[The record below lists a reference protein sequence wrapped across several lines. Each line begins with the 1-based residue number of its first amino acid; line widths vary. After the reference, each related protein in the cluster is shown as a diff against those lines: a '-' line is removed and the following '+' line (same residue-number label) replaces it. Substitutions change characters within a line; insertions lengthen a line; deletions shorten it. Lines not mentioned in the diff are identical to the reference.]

1 MQKIFILTFFLS
13 SAVSSFG
20 QNETVLDSAEIMPMF
35 PGCEEM
41 LDLKERQECST
52 KNMLMF
58 IYRNLKYPTKARENG
73 VEGMVVA
80 QFIIEKDGS
89 ISEIAIVKDLG
100 GNLGN
105 AVIDVMDLM
114 KEQKVWSPGIQDGTA
129 VRVKYTLPVKF
140 KLESNK
146 KRKKKKKKNKN

>member
-1 MQKIFILTFFLS
+1 MQSLSLITFFLLFS
-13 SAVSSFG
+13 LCCFG
-20 QNETVLDSAEIMPMF
+20 QNEAVLDSAEIMPMF

-58 IYRNLKYPTKARENG
+58 IYRNLKYPSQARENG
-73 VEGMVVA
+73 IEGIVVA
-80 QFIIEKDGS
+80 QFIIDKDGR
-89 ISEIAIVKDLG
+89 ISEINIVRDPG

-105 AVIDVMDLM
+105 AVIDVMNLM
-114 KEQKVWSPGIQDGTA
+114 KDEKVWSPGIQDGVS

-146 KRKKKKKKNKN
+146 KRKKKKKKN